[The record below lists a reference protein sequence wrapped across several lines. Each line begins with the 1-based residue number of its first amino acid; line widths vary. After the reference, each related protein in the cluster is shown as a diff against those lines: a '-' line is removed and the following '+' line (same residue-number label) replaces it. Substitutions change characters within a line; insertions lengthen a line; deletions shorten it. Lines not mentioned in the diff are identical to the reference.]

1 MNKTTLSSRIL
12 TSGALLLLLVT
23 VLAPSLPGAQEPQ
36 APPAVEHKYTDFT
49 IATPAA
55 VKPFEKIEPKA
66 AGIDPAALERLIKR
80 AEETHSDA
88 LILLK
93 DGKLVGDWRF
103 NKPAGPIEAM
113 SVTKSIV
120 NLAIG
125 RLVTTGRLRIDEPV
139 STFYP
144 QWKGTPKE
152 KITVRRLLDHTSG
165 IQANPTTEEI
175 YASRDLVK
183 LALDASLTNEPGTV
197 FFYNNK
203 AVNLLAGVVEKVS
216 GKKLDEY
223 LRDEVFAPLGITRF
237 SWMRDPSG
245 NPHGMA
251 GVQLDPL
258 DLAKIGQLMLDEGTF
273 QGRQILS
280 ADWVRESVRRGD
292 GPIRSGFLWWPLAS
306 WTKMEVTDETL
317 DTWRKGG
324 ADPAFLEKIATL
336 RGRPFTEV
344 ELLPLL
350 EQLFGAGQ
358 GMQAFMTNVRAKGLP
373 PPKSTSGPVIG
384 FSGNG
389 YLGQY
394 VAVLPASRLVAVRM
408 IRQESYTSEA
418 DGFADF
424 FQKVQELVASP
435 AAP

>member
-12 TSGALLLLLVT
+12 TSWVLPLLLASTMLV
-23 VLAPSLPGAQEPQ
+23 AQEPQ
-36 APPAVEHKYTDFT
+36 AAPAVEHKYTDFT

-55 VKPFEKIEPKA
+55 VKPFEKIDPKA

-103 NKPAGPIEAM
+103 NKPAGPIETM

-139 STFYP
+139 STFFYP

-152 KITVRRLLDHTSG
+152 KITVRHLLDHTSG
-165 IQANPTTEEI
+165 IQANPSAQEVYE
-175 YASRDLVK
+175 SRDIVR
-183 LALDASLTNEPGTV
+183 LALDAPLASEPGTV

-203 AVNLLAGVVEKVS
+203 AVNLLADVVEKVT

-223 LRDEVFAPLGITRF
+223 LRDEVFAPLGVTRF
-237 SWMRDPSG
+237 SWMRDASG

-251 GVQLDPL
+251 GVQLEPL

-273 QGRQILS
+273 QGRRILTPE
-280 ADWVRESVRRGD
+280 WVRESVRPGE
-292 GPIRSGFLWWPLAS
+292 GAAKNGLLWWPLAA
-306 WTKMEVTDETL
+306 WTKRAVAEETL
-317 DTWRKGG
+317 DAWRQGG
-324 ADPAFLEKIATL
+324 ADPAFVEKMATL
-336 RGRPFTEV
+336 RGKTITSEE
-344 ELLPLL
+344 ELVAALDG
-350 EQLFGAGQ
+350 LFGAGQ
-358 GMQAFMTNVRAKGLP
+358 GIQAYMMNVRAKGLP
-373 PPKSTSGPVIG
+373 GLKSTSGPLIG
-384 FSGNG
+384 FNGNG

-408 IRQESYTSEA
+408 IRQESHTSEA
-418 DGFADF
+418 DGFGDF